1 MLARFLCLGIAIAA
15 ALLLVSA
22 TPAAAQEWLAD
33 RERAEGRGIRLGNF
47 ELHPGIGS
55 EIGYDSNVFLS
66 DEDNEKSSA
75 VLRIAPHLFLSTLS
89 GERLQ
94 GEQPRISLR
103 AGVNGSLRHY
113 FATSAGTDM
122 AVGQDLTFAWNA
134 SRIFRVEIYD
144 AFVRSVD
151 PFTEPGAPT
160 PDDPTAGSDGDL
172 NYARDQLGVGTRLQ
186 LSTPGQLIKGG
197 LGYRFDIDH
206 FEGAQFAGNR
216 SRSHTISADDSWEFL
231 PKTALFWNGEL
242 SFQEYVNPGLAVG
255 ARNDGTTVSSKIGIN
270 GALTQ
275 RIGFTVAGGYSAGFF
290 ADDNDFENPIVQLEL
305 RWKPEENLLWAL
317 GYDRESATAFQGNY
331 QNMDRVKTRLQGMFG
346 GVVVL
351 GLAAEL
357 TFVDFGRDERLTD
370 PERDDVQL
378 VTKVSGEYRVVD
390 WFAITGQVGYMQN
403 FSDYEYALDAS
414 GGDDPLDSG
423 LDDPDGDDDP
433 AGVNG
438 AAYKRFDAFL
448 GVRAFL

>member
-1 MLARFLCLGIAIAA
+1 M
-15 ALLLVSA
+15 
-22 TPAAAQEWLAD
+22 PAAAQEWLAD

-66 DEDNEKSSA
+66 DEDAEQSSA
-75 VLRIAPHLFLSTLS
+75 VLRVAPHLFLSTLS

-113 FATSAGTDM
+113 FATEAGTDM

-134 SRIFRVEIYD
+134 SRIFRVEIYNS
-144 AFVRSVD
+144 FTRSVD
-151 PFTEPGAPT
+151 PFTEPGAPSS
-160 PDDPTAGSDGDL
+160 DDPEGAVDADL

-197 LGYRFDIDH
+197 IGYRFDIDH
-206 FEGAQFAGNR
+206 FEDDQFAGNR
-216 SRSHTISADDSWEFL
+216 SRSHTITADDSWEFL
-231 PKTALFWNGEL
+231 PKTALFWNGQVG
-242 SFQEYVNPGLAVG
+242 FQEYANPSSAIG
-255 ARNDGTTVSSKIGIN
+255 ARNDSTTVSSKLGIN
-270 GALTQ
+270 GALTP
-275 RIGFTVAGGYSAGFF
+275 RIGFTVAGGYGAGFF
-290 ADDNDFENPIVQLEL
+290 ADDNDFENPLVQVEL

-317 GYDRESATAFQGNY
+317 GYDRESMTAFQGNY

-346 GVVVL
+346 GVAIV

-357 TFVDFGRDERLTD
+357 TFVDFGRDERLPD
-370 PERDDVQL
+370 PERDDVHL
-378 VTKVSGEYRVVD
+378 MTKLTGEYRVVD
-390 WFAITGQVGYMQN
+390 WFAITGQLGYLQN
-403 FSDYEYALDAS
+403 FSDYEYPVDDPEEDDEPLEGGLDAP
-414 GGDDPLDSG
+414 GGDDPV
-423 LDDPDGDDDP
+423 
-433 AGVNG
+433 GVDG
-438 AAYKRFDAFL
+438 AAYKRFDAFV